1 MAQYL
6 EVQQILLFPEAARR
20 RPPIR
25 RVIVSDRYGA
35 LMRTT
40 TPMLAPSVYSLATA
54 HLPHPTEEPLAQP
67 GILDPRPVWAM
78 QRERDFLL
86 DWSRTVAARL
96 RTEQAEEDR
105 RLGID
110 PLLRRVGGDAGF
122 VEWQREIERRV
133 RWLDDQIRRK
143 NAAIRNGLIAA

>member
-1 MAQYL
+1 MDKIWRMVIQGVL
-6 EVQQILLFPEAARR
+6 IPEAVRRDPKPVMVLDSKPARLVVPAPPKPVTPR
-20 RPPIR
+20 QALARP
-25 RVIVSDRYGA
+25 VD
-35 LMRTT
+35 
-40 TPMLAPSVYSLATA
+40 
-54 HLPHPTEEPLAQP
+54 EPLRQL
-67 GILDPRPVWAM
+67 GISDPRPVWAM

-96 RTEQAEEDR
+96 RIEQAEEDR